1 MANYSVGD
9 TVGVRIHKVDRTN
22 TSKKLL
28 PRKILEE
35 TSTRDRFR
43 VYSKDGILAT
53 TFAHTDLI
61 DFRNVKFDDLVRD
74 NRRDKTETDSPHKGI
89 EGSGGVHQ
97 PKDNFS

>member
-28 PRKILEE
+28 PCKILEE

-61 DFRNVKFDDLVRD
+61 DFRNVKFDDL
-74 NRRDKTETDSPHKGI
+74 ETIVIRTKCLAGYWKYKHRYYTI
-89 EGSGGVHQ
+89 
-97 PKDNFS
+97 